1 MPRSAARL
9 PRPGE
14 PDVILDVIFEEGVFF
29 LAVANIGS
37 QPALD
42 VSVQFAKPFIGLEG
56 TREISALPLFRRITF
71 LAPHKTIRAY
81 LDTSASYFARRNP
94 AIIEATIS
102 FRDRAGERFASTVRH
117 DVRIFRELG
126 YVRK

>member
-1 MPRSAARL
+1 MPRPAARL

-14 PDVILDVIFEEGVFF
+14 PDVILDVIFEEGIFF
-29 LAVANIGS
+29 LAVENIGP

-42 VSVQFAKPFIGLEG
+42 VSVQFAKPLIGLEG

-71 LAPHKTIRAY
+71 LAPHKAIRAY
-81 LDTSASYFARRNP
+81 LDTSASYFARRSP